1 MRLELLIAVHRRLC
15 AAGPSPPRSPATW
28 HVLLLALACACPRP
42 GRGAEHAIQ
51 LRDVTAETGI
61 HFRHTDGSSGR
72 YYMIEY
78 VPVYPGPRDYPPDTH
93 TLLRNNG
100 DGTFRDVSVESGI
113 AARPAPGMGM
123 VCADYDDDG
132 DTDIFVGNDAS
143 ANFLFRNDGQGHFED
158 VGLLS
163 GFAYEGQ
170 GNVQGTMGVECGDYD
185 NDGRLDIHVTSYQN
199 EVATLYRKLGN
210 GKFTDITAVSGDGMQ
225 VQLSSRGAGFDDLDN
240 DGDVDVVILNSRREP
255 TILRNESRSGHHW
268 IQLQLRGTKSNREG
282 IGARVEVT
290 AGDLTQVDEVHSGR
304 GYQGHFGTRLH
315 FGLGAHSRID
325 RIRVRWVGGV
335 TQTLTHV
342 PVDRVIAITQP

>member
-1 MRLELLIAVHRRLC
+1 
-15 AAGPSPPRSPATW
+15 
-28 HVLLLALACACPRP
+28 
-42 GRGAEHAIQ
+42 
-51 LRDVTAETGI
+51 
-61 HFRHTDGSSGR
+61 
-72 YYMIEY
+72 
-78 VPVYPGPRDYPPDTH
+78 
-93 TLLRNNG
+93 
-100 DGTFRDVSVESGI
+100 
-113 AARPAPGMGM
+113 
-123 VCADYDDDG
+123 
-132 DTDIFVGNDAS
+132 
-143 ANFLFRNDGQGHFED
+143 
-158 VGLLS
+158 
-163 GFAYEGQ
+163 
-170 GNVQGTMGVECGDYD
+170 MGVECGDYD

-199 EVATLYRKLGN
+199 EVATLYRNLGDGVFEDVTVRSGAGQGTRSQVTWGNGLIDFDNDGDRDLFMACGHLDDQVDHFDDRTSYLARNLLFENLGN

-335 TQTLTHV
+335 TQTLTNV
-342 PVDRVIAITQP
+342 PVDRLIAVTEQ